1 MAPLPWLASDMM
13 ASVAV
18 ALPPSVCAFEHSKG
32 GCPPVSNRRHGQSTV
47 YRDEET
53 PAGMASNGEL
63 LVLMLSNGMS
73 FGELAAVIEEL
84 KNKSKGAGTHARREL
99 YWQAYTKLAG
109 MCVHVYRAS
118 ACLVLK
124 VPSAIP
130 FNKQNSLSGRQG
142 IGHGRGGAL
151 LPAVPR
157 GEGRCRR

>member
-1 MAPLPWLASDMM
+1 MTTRVERHRAP
-13 ASVAV
+13 V
-18 ALPPSVCAFEHSKG
+18 
-32 GCPPVSNRRHGQSTV
+32 
-47 YRDEET
+47 